1 MIGEH
6 DLVEGTLKKIANKK
20 NSLYE
25 EHKMLILGITISV
38 IAFIGILILAH
49 ILLFEAAKR

>member
-1 MIGEH
+1 
-6 DLVEGTLKKIANKK
+6 
-20 NSLYE
+20 
-25 EHKMLILGITISV
+25 MLILGITISV

>member
-20 NSLYE
+20 NSFE